1 MLGFITLEYI
11 LKFND
16 YLKCC
21 GHLVLKTHVCLGRKN
36 KTEDTFLRNWN
47 TEQERWRFRK
57 SLTDTEGL
65 CRTQIM
71 QGT

>member
-1 MLGFITLEYI
+1 MLWPS
-11 LKFND
+11 
-16 YLKCC
+16 C
-21 GHLVLKTHVCLGRKN
+21 LKTHVCLGRKN

-47 TEQERWRFRK
+47 TEEEKWRFRK

-65 CRTQIM
+65 CRAQIM